1 MMPVS
6 IVQDGRLKLEYD
18 TYSSLRNFI
27 INKKEALPVA
37 SFFASKCRSHQA
49 LRQIHKTRKDDK

>member
-1 MMPVS
+1 MMLVS

-27 INKKEALPVA
+27 INKKEAMLVV
-37 SFFASKCRSHQA
+37 SFFSYKCRNHQV

>member
-1 MMPVS
+1 MMLVS

-27 INKKEALPVA
+27 INKKEALLMV
-37 SFFASKCRSHQA
+37 SFFSYKYRNHQA
-49 LRQIHKTRKDDK
+49 LREIHKIR